1 MGAGRDEVCE
11 KADPLTAAL
20 NQDRLVIG
28 HVSGRREAADAG
40 TGLRLAVDE
49 REWDRLEVGR
59 EVARRRALV
68 GGARELQLPPLDDVA
83 GLWETE
89 SDATRRIAVGIAAR
103 VIEVQVRIDHPADIG
118 GGMTEIRESIFEV
131 GTPVLPF
138 VHDAADVFELLVFLV
153 ADPCVQQYEP
163 AAVLDHEGAQ

>member
-1 MGAGRDEVCE
+1 MGAGRDEVRE
-11 KADPLTAAL
+11 EADPLTAAL

-40 TGLRLAVDE
+40 KGLRLAVDE

-68 GGARELQLPPLDDVA
+68 GVARELQLPPLDDVA

-89 SDATRRIAVGIAAR
+89 SDATRRIAR
-103 VIEVQVRIDHPADIG
+103 SEEH
-118 GGMTEIRESIFEV
+118 TS
-131 GTPVLPF
+131 
-138 VHDAADVFELLVFLV
+138 ELQSQFHLV
-153 ADPCVQQYEP
+153 
-163 AAVLDHEGAQ
+163 